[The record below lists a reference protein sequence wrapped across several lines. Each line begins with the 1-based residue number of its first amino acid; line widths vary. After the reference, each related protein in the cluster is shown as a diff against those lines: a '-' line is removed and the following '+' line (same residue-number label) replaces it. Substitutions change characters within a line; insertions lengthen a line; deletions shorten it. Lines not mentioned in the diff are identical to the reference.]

1 MSYITRLTGDSTPG
15 TEATPRV
22 VSVGDEA
29 ADEVLDALRSD
40 TARGVMAALYEA
52 PAAPAELAE
61 RTDTTVQNISYHVT
75 NLRSAGLVEPVGTRY
90 SEKGRE
96 VTVYGPASD
105 PIVLVGEEDAG
116 TVDRRLS
123 EVLGVLGALGVA
135 SLAVQVVVER
145 LLGGV
150 PDPASLVGPAGLG
163 GAGGADGAAALV
175 RLALESIEPG
185 LLFFVGGLGVVLAV
199 ELRRRKRD

>member
-1 MSYITRLTGDSTPG
+1 MSYITRLTGDSAPR

-22 VSVGDEA
+22 VSVGDDA
-29 ADEVLDALRSD
+29 ADEVLDALRSE
-40 TARGVMAALYEA
+40 TARAVMAALYEA
-52 PAAPAELAE
+52 PAAPADLAE
-61 RTDTTVQNISYHVT
+61 RTDTTVQNISYHVS
-75 NLRSAGLVEPVGTRY
+75 NLRAAGLVEPVGTRY

-123 EVLGVLGALGVA
+123 EVLGVVGALGLA
-135 SLAVQVVVER
+135 GLAVQVITER

-150 PDPASLVGPAGLG
+150 PDPASLVGPAGRG
-163 GAGGADGAAALV
+163 GAGGAEGTAALV

-185 LLFFVGGLGVVLAV
+185 LLLFLGGLAVVLAV
-199 ELRRRKRD
+199 EVRRRRQ